1 MKELNVAL
9 RKQERL
15 VLAGVAAQGL
25 PVVQGAQASSPAPN
39 GPDTPEIVHGGSGKA
54 ILSKFE
60 VSLGYMRKRIIIKE
74 RKTNKQKHKKGPE
87 FPDWK
92 MKPTWFSTR
101 SSAFFS
107 NHCRVSFC

>member
-1 MKELNVAL
+1 MEELNVAL

-15 VLAGVAAQGL
+15 VLGPQLGACLLCREPWL
-25 PVVQGAQASSPAPN
+25 PVQHRMDQTLLRSQYTGR
-39 GPDTPEIVHGGSGKA
+39 SGKV

-60 VSLGYMRKRIIIKE
+60 VSLDYIRKRIIIRE

-92 MKPTWFSTR
+92 MKPTWFSTY

-107 NHCRVSFC
+107 NPCRISFC